1 LPKKAMNFLWHHSIL
16 FGLGGGEI
24 FIVLLIVLLL
34 FGPKQIPEIARNLGK
49 GINEIKKAQREIKE
63 EIDNYSETIN
73 DEVAEI
79 QKDVEDLKK
88 SINQEYP
95 ENQ

>member
-1 LPKKAMNFLWHHSIL
+1 MTLIWHNIIL

-24 FIVLLIVLLL
+24 FLILLIVLLL
-34 FGPKQIPEIARNLGK
+34 FGPKRIPEIAKNLGK
-49 GINEIKKAQREIKE
+49 GLNEIKKAQREIKE
-63 EIDNYSETIN
+63 EIDNYSNTIN

-79 QKDVEDLKK
+79 QKDVDDLKK
-88 SINQEYP
+88 SINQEFP